1 LEVTGVRQPNE
12 RVLYGPQ
19 ADSPYYVRYSYAFE
33 GLNDSLTPGEIIS
46 QCRNAES
53 SDTSAPLPASTD
65 TEYGLPQTRVDVRRY
80 SRQTGQ
86 ARIVVEWGIRSFSGG
101 AAPDVAS
108 ERSQVIQ
115 DDYSQPYVVVF
126 NPGVFQDQA
135 ETFSRRINRPRL
147 RTTIRRFKTDENGLG
162 DTISG
167 DIADNVGRLMRW
179 RNRDRIIVGG
189 GFQPT
194 TQTQGYAYI
203 ILDYLPPVDGVLQGE
218 IVNDVG
224 YENLP
229 VQALGA
235 NQVYKIEPS
244 LSVGTIAELLDV
256 TYRGPVLD
264 TFGWITQ

>member
-1 LEVTGVRQPNE
+1 LAVTGVRQPNE
-12 RVLYGPQ
+12 RVVYGPQ

-86 ARIVVEWGIRSFSGG
+86 ARIVVEWGIRSFSSG

-108 ERSQVIQ
+108 ERSDTIATS
-115 DDYSQPYVVVF
+115 YTQPYTIRF
-126 NPGVFQDQA
+126 NQTGPIPRMQA
-135 ETFSRRINRPRL
+135 EIATRAVSRPRL
-147 RTTIRRFKTDENGLG
+147 RTTIRRLKTESGGLG
-162 DTISG
+162 DQISQ
-167 DIADNVGRLMRW
+167 DIANNVGRLMVW
-179 RNRDRIIVGG
+179 RGLDRIIVGG

-203 ILDYLPPVDGVLQGE
+203 VLDYLTPLPGVLAGDIYSE
-218 IVNDVG
+218 AG

-229 VQALGA
+229 IEALVA
-235 NQVYKIEPS
+235 NQVYKIPPDFA
-244 LSVGTIAELLDV
+244 VGTQGEDLDE
-256 TYRGPVLD
+256 TYRGSTLG
-264 TFGWITQ
+264 TFGWI

>member
-1 LEVTGVRQPNE
+1 LAVTGVRQPNE
-12 RVLYGPQ
+12 RVLYNAQ
-19 ADSPYYVRYSYAFE
+19 TDEPYYVRYSYAFE
-33 GLNDSLTPGEIIS
+33 GLSDTLTAGQIIEA
-46 QCRNAES
+46 CRNAE
-53 SDTSAPLPASTD
+53 DTSTSTPLPLPD
-65 TEYGLPQTRVDVRRY
+65 ENEVGLPQTRVDVRRY

-101 AAPDVAS
+101 QAPDVAS

-115 DDYSQPYVVVF
+115 ESYSQPYVVVF
-126 NPGVFQDQA
+126 NPGLNQDQA

-147 RTTIRRFKTDENGLG
+147 RTTIRRFKTDEPNLG

-167 DIADNVGRLMRW
+167 NITDNVGRLMRW

-203 ILDYLPPVDGVLQGE
+203 ILDYLPPVDGVLQGD
-218 IVNDVG
+218 IFNDVG

-229 VQALGA
+229 VEALGV

-244 LSVGTIAELLDV
+244 LAVGTIAELLDV
-256 TYRGPVLD
+256 TYKGPALD
-264 TFGWITQ
+264 TFGWILQ